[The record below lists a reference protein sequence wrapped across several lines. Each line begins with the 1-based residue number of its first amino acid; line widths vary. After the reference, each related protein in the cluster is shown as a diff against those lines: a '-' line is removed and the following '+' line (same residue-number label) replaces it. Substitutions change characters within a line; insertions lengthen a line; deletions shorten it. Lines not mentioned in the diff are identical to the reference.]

1 MNLKNLNRKLVVKP
15 GTKVK
20 LPDFD
25 PEDTAGVKDKD
36 EALEVM
42 ERNRLK
48 LEKMHTLLAAEN
60 KRSVL
65 IVLQGMDT
73 SGKDGTIRH
82 VMNGINPQGCEVTSF
97 KAPSAEELDH
107 DFLWRI
113 HKAVPPKGDIGIFN
127 RSHYEEVLVVRVHNL
142 VPREVWSERYKQIN
156 RFEQIL
162 SENQVKIL
170 KFFLHISKDEQKKRL
185 LERLAD
191 PAKNWKMNPQD
202 LKEREFWKDYLEAYE
217 DVLTECSTEW
227 APWFI
232 IPANK
237 KWFRNLAVSQIII
250 EALESLDMKYPKLS
264 FDPRKIVIR

>member
-127 RSHYEEVLVVRVHNL
+127 RSHYEEVLVVRVHDL

-170 KFFLHISKDEQKKRL
+170 KFFLHISKDEQKRRFQQRIDDPDRRWKISQTDFD
-185 LERLAD
+185 ER
-191 PAKNWKMNPQD
+191 K
-202 LKEREFWKDYLEAYE
+202 FWDDYTAAYE
-217 DVLTECSTEW
+217 DVLAKCSTDH
-227 APWFI
+227 APWFV

-237 KWFRNLAVSQIII
+237 KWFRNLAVSHIVA
-250 EALESLDMKYPKLS
+250 ETLESMDMKFPPPTIDVKDLKW
-264 FDPRKIVIR
+264 R